1 MQVCTAPLARRH
13 SLTSPLHSN
22 ALDNFCFRP
31 SARRQQRKWIRA
43 ARDQRKIP
51 INVRVGRECVLNS
64 RVKQIFTFLTPGY
77 MILGVDIG
85 CLAGLIEV
93 DDAKAQ
99 K

>member
-1 MQVCTAPLARRH
+1 MD
-13 SLTSPLHSN
+13 SSSPRS
-22 ALDNFCFRP
+22 AQEFR
-31 SARRQQRKWIRA
+31 SMCGR
-43 ARDQRKIP
+43 
-51 INVRVGRECVLNS
+51 GRERVLNS
-64 RVKQIFTFLTPGY
+64 RLKQILTFLTPGY